1 MNQIKLKRIESQ
13 IVKEIS
19 EIILN
24 EARDNTL
31 KSVTITGCEVTNDL
45 SFAKVYFTS
54 FDNKDDRKAILN
66 DLAEASGYIRTE
78 LANRIDLRHTP
89 KIKFVYDESIE
100 YGNKIESIINEIH
113 ESDK

>member
-13 IVKEIS
+13 LTKEIS

-31 KSVTITGCEVTNDL
+31 KTVTITGCDVTNDL

-54 FDNKDDRKAILN
+54 FLDKEKILKDLY
-66 DLAEASGYIRTE
+66 EASSYIRTL
-78 LANRIDLRHTP
+78 LAERIDLRHTP
-89 KIKFVYDESIE
+89 KLKFVYDESIE

-113 ESDK
+113 EDSK

>member
-1 MNQIKLKRIESQ
+1 MNQIKQKRIESQ
-13 IVKEIS
+13 MIKEIS
-19 EIILN
+19 DILMN

-54 FDNKDDRKAILN
+54 FIDRVKILE
-66 DLAEASGYIRTE
+66 DLSEASGYIRTL
-78 LANRIDLRHTP
+78 LAERIDLRHTP
-89 KIKFVYDESIE
+89 KLKFVYDESIE

-113 ESDK
+113 ENSE